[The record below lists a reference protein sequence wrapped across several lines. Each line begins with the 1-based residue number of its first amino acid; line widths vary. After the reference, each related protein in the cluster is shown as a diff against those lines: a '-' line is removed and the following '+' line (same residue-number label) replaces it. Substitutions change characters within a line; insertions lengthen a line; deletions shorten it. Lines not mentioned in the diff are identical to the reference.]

1 MSTSIFLPLL
11 GVLLYLIV
19 RGNGMRKLADLKE
32 SGALSAEEFDR
43 AKAKLLA

>member
-1 MSTSIFLPLL
+1 MTLL
-11 GVLLYLIV
+11 ADIDFGEGL
-19 RGNGMRKLADLKE
+19 RKLADLKE